1 MAGFEPASEG
11 VKVPCLTAWLHP
23 CVTVPR
29 RNWRP
34 RERLQYKAT
43 SKPTT
48 PKNRRSKSR
57 VLIPYRTLNGLPFST
72 SFIRLSRGGRPHAL
86 FCVCGSNTLADRP
99 VVTSSTYEDA
109 ARHGVCS
116 VMLTIF
122 ARASQSV
129 AWSEWGGSN
138 SRPPEPRLGALPT
151 ALHPDKTAFHFD
163 RSGVTC
169 RAITFTPKGPIQFTR
184 SMG

>member
-1 MAGFEPASEG
+1 MA
-11 VKVPCLTAWLHP
+11 
-23 CVTVPR
+23 VPR

-43 SKPTT
+43 SKPMT

-57 VLIPYRTLNGLPFST
+57 ILIPYRTLNGLPFST
-72 SFIRLSRGGRPHAL
+72 SFIRLSRGGIAL
-86 FCVCGSNTLADRP
+86 FSFTVCGSSSLADGAFP
-99 VVTSSTYEDA
+99 
-109 ARHGVCS
+109 
-116 VMLTIF
+116 LTKPKAGWSLIKANSITFFLF
-122 ARASQSV
+122 AREPQSV

-138 SRPPEPRLGALPT
+138 SRPPEPRSGALPT

-163 RSGVTC
+163 RSGATC
-169 RAITFTPKGPIQFTR
+169 RAITFTPKGPIQFAR